1 MVMVNIPLSFYTT
14 MRLSF
19 MKNLKVVGK
28 VQTAGRLQIP
38 KDIRKKLVI
47 KDGDTLVF
55 EISDVIHSPEEV
67 PA

>member
-1 MVMVNIPLSFYTT
+1 MVNIPLSFYIT

-38 KDIRKKLVI
+38 KEIRKKLVI

>member
-1 MVMVNIPLSFYTT
+1 MANIPLSFYTT

-67 PA
+67 SA

>member
-1 MVMVNIPLSFYTT
+1 MVNIPLSFYIT

>member
-1 MVMVNIPLSFYTT
+1 MVNGKYTIKF
-14 MRLSF
+14 LYNYAF
-19 MKNLKVVGK
+19 IIYENLKVVGK

-67 PA
+67 SA

>member
-1 MVMVNIPLSFYTT
+1 MVNIPLSFYIT

-38 KDIRKKLVI
+38 KEIRKKLVI

-55 EISDVIHSPEEV
+55 EISDVIHSPEGV

>member
-1 MVMVNIPLSFYTT
+1 MVNIPLSFYIT

-19 MKNLKVVGK
+19 MKTLKVVGK

-38 KDIRKKLVI
+38 KEIRKKLVI

>member
-1 MVMVNIPLSFYTT
+1 MVNIPLSFYTT